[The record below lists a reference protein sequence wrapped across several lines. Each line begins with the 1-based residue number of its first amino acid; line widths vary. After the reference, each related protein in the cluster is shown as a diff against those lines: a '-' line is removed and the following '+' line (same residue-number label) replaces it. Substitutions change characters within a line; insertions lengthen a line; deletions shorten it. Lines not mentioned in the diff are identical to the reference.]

1 MTSDRYSRPTSRD
14 AIVWSDLFSSPADI
28 SQVRLEALLAL
39 SADAIITIDERGI
52 VETFAGSAE
61 SMFDYAAA
69 DVIGKNVNMLMPEPH
84 ASNHGG
90 YIRSYL
96 DTGETR
102 IIGIGRETIA
112 RRRGGEEF
120 PVALAVVESVIGGRR
135 IFTGVLRDLSDRKQ
149 VERELD
155 KHRTQLEVL
164 VAERTAALVQANR
177 RLQQLALTDP
187 LTGVANRRKLDEVL
201 ELELSRAQRH
211 ETQFAMML
219 CDVDHFKLYNDH
231 YGHPAGD
238 ECLLAVAKVL
248 SGVFKRAGEI
258 CARYGGEE
266 FAVLLP
272 SESDERALE
281 RAEMARQALWDLAL
295 EHKTSPVASRV
306 TLSIGVAI
314 KQSDMPENAQQLLQR
329 ADTALYLAKNNG
341 RNKVVLA
348 SRRQWPS

>member
-1 MTSDRYSRPTSRD
+1 
-14 AIVWSDLFSSPADI
+14 
-28 SQVRLEALLAL
+28 
-39 SADAIITIDERGI
+39 
-52 VETFAGSAE
+52 
-61 SMFDYAAA
+61 
-69 DVIGKNVNMLMPEPH
+69 
-84 ASNHGG
+84 
-90 YIRSYL
+90 
-96 DTGETR
+96 
-102 IIGIGRETIA
+102 
-112 RRRGGEEF
+112 
-120 PVALAVVESVIGGRR
+120 
-135 IFTGVLRDLSDRKQ
+135 

-201 ELELSRAQRH
+201 EQELSRAQRH
-211 ETQFAMML
+211 ETQFAMLL

-248 SGVFKRAGEI
+248 SGIFKRAGEI

-272 SESDERALE
+272 SESDERTLE

-314 KQSDMPENAQQLLQR
+314 KQSDMPENARQLLQR

-348 SRRQWPS
+348 SWRQWPS